1 MKHLLRTVLVLCLI
15 LCTAVSSCA
24 FADSLGFGLV
34 NAGDVALRKD
44 AGGQKITRLPAGTSV
59 WITGSKQDSRGEMW
73 YQVRTQEDT
82 KSGLVNRKGW
92 IKAEFVDAGSALWHD
107 VASVRAANFGMI
119 ALKTDGTVLCAGNV
133 LPDAQ
138 ARYSALRAVR
148 QAGPCTVG
156 WQFYAVDGDGRL
168 FRDGIQSSQVK
179 GGIRLISSDDLLCI
193 TKDNRLQVTYEGD
206 SRIEWVW
213 PRSGGEALL
222 PRVTDMAGSTFRCL
236 LLTDDGRVCAVN
248 IGEYPEEYGPDPD
261 WETWTDVAC
270 IEASIC
276 SSGTYVLGGHTLTRY
291 VPAFAAVR
299 KDGAVLASPAGL
311 AAVTAGW
318 QGIRKVSIGTDW
330 ILGLKQDGTV
340 IAAGIDGGV
349 PPDVSGWTDIKD
361 ISNGYTW
368 CAGVRNDGTVV
379 FAGEFAFGD

>member
-1 MKHLLRTVLVLCLI
+1 MKRLLCAALLLCL
-15 LCTAVSSCA
+15 VSLAA
-24 FADSLGFGLV
+24 FPCRASADPAGFGLV

-59 WITGSKQDSRGEMW
+59 WITGSKKDSRGEMW
-73 YQVRTQEDT
+73 YSVRTQEDT

-107 VASVRAANFGMI
+107 VAGVRAANFGMI
-119 ALKTDGTVLCAGNV
+119 ALKADGTVLCAGNV

-138 ARYSALRAVR
+138 ARYSAIRDVR

-156 WQFYAVDGDGRL
+156 WQFYAVDGNGRL
-168 FRDGIQSSQVK
+168 FRDGIQSSHVK
-179 GGIRLISSDDLLCI
+179 GGIRLISSDDLLCV
-193 TKDNRLQVTYEGD
+193 TRDNRLQVTYEGD
-206 SRIEWVW
+206 SRIKWVW

-248 IGEYPEEYGPDPD
+248 IGDYPEEYGPDPD
-261 WETWTDVAC
+261 WETWTDAVG
-270 IEASIC
+270 IEASII
-276 SSGTYVLGGHTLTRY
+276 SSGTYELNGHTLRKY

-299 KDGAVLASPAGL
+299 KDGTVLAAPAGL
-311 AAVTAGW
+311 AALTASW
-318 QGIRKVSIGTDW
+318 QGIRKVSVGTDW
-330 ILGLKQDGTV
+330 VLGLKQDGTV

-349 PPDVSGWTDIKD
+349 PPDVSGWTDITD
-361 ISNGYTW
+361 LSNGNTY
-368 CAGVRNDGTVV
+368 CVGVRSDGTLV
-379 FAGEFAFGD
+379 FAGDFTFGD